1 MEGIQALH
9 NDQSIIERMQQ
20 GDERALELLF
30 KTYYAQ
36 LCRFARNMLK
46 DSTQAEDMV
55 QDVFMKVWDK
65 RGQINITTSLKAYLF
80 MAVRN
85 HCLNAL
91 KVNERK
97 FWMDESMEDDTR
109 LSDDDMINELSA
121 KSLSERINVAID
133 KLPAK
138 CRQTF
143 QLSRFEELSYKEIAE
158 TMNVSVKT
166 VENQMGKALS
176 FLRTTLDPYI
186 KESMIGMFIIGLF
199 AS

>member
-1 MEGIQALH
+1 MEDIQALH
-9 NDQSIIERMQQ
+9 NDRSIIARMQQ

-65 RGQINITTSLKAYLF
+65 RNQINITTSLKAYLF

-97 FWMDESMEDDTR
+97 FWMDESMEDDSR
-109 LSDDDMINELSA
+109 LSADNMINELSA
-121 KSLSERINVAID
+121 KSLSERINLAID

-143 QLSRFEELSYKEIAE
+143 QLSRFDELSYKEIAE

-166 VENQMGKALS
+166 VENQMGKALA
-176 FLRTTLDPYI
+176 FLRTNLDSYI
-186 KESMIGMFIIGLF
+186 KESMIGMLLMGLF
-199 AS
+199 G